1 MIYQAGKGEI
11 GLTAKEE
18 KASEAPSFVLEK
30 LEPGTEYQV
39 TVWSASE
46 GKEFHKSV
54 TVRTPEK

>member
-1 MIYQAGKGEI
+1 
-11 GLTAKEE
+11 LTAKEE